1 MFPAYGQLPPTDINP
16 ILRSFYLTIFNFYT
30 GHYIYIYIYIYIL
43 NIWQIGEN
51 VKFQMSATI
60 MKGYG

>member
-43 NIWQIGEN
+43 NIWHQLVSFCYVI
-51 VKFQMSATI
+51 
-60 MKGYG
+60 